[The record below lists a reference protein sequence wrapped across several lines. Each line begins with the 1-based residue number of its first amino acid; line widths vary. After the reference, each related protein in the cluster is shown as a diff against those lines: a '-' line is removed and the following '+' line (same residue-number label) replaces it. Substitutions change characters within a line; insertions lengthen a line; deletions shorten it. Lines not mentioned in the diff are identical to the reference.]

1 MKKAYRFLKNL
12 FRRLFGKSKEKDH
25 DPFAPLEAKGL
36 KIAESSKKRMHSPWG
51 IDSMFPWLIEI
62 GEDCGISTNV
72 SILAHD
78 ASTGMTNGYTK
89 IGRVSIGNRVFIGHN
104 TTVLCGVTIGDD
116 VVIGAYSLVN
126 KDIPSN
132 SVYAG
137 NPAKYICSYEEFKS
151 KHEKEIQSVP
161 HFAHNWYYWAREA
174 SMEERMRMSEDMKE
188 SRVAYIKSDEW
199 LNN

>member
-1 MKKAYRFLKNL
+1 
-12 FRRLFGKSKEKDH
+12 
-25 DPFAPLEAKGL
+25 
-36 KIAESSKKRMHSPWG
+36 
-51 IDSMFPWLIEI
+51 
-62 GEDCGISTNV
+62 
-72 SILAHD
+72 
-78 ASTGMTNGYTK
+78 MTNGYTK

-174 SMEERMRMSEDMKE
+174 SMEERMRMSEDMKK
-188 SRVAYIKSDEW
+188 SSVAYIKSDKW